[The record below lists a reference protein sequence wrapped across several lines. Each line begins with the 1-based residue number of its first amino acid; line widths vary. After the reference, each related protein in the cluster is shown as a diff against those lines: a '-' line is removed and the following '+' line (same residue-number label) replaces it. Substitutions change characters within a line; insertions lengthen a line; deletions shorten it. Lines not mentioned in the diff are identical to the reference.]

1 MKCIRKEI
9 IMEIYYDGALVMPKN
24 YAVVD
29 EEEMTYVE
37 GGWSNTIYGSLKSLR
52 TRLDIMIAD
61 CLVGDAAA
69 IGIAFGGGLPGV
81 ILGGI
86 VGYYFTSTLYYLEQ
100 AQAQCETL
108 ITKNGKYAQGKLFF
122 TFSTIKLTSATVSIN

>member
-9 IMEIYYDGALVMPKN
+9 TMEICYDGALVMPKN

-52 TRLDIMIAD
+52 TSISD
-61 CLVGDAAA
+61 
-69 IGIAFGGGLPGV
+69 FN
-81 ILGGI
+81 
-86 VGYYFTSTLYYLEQ
+86 SLY
-100 AQAQCETL
+100 
-108 ITKNGKYAQGKLFF
+108 ISK
-122 TFSTIKLTSATVSIN
+122 S